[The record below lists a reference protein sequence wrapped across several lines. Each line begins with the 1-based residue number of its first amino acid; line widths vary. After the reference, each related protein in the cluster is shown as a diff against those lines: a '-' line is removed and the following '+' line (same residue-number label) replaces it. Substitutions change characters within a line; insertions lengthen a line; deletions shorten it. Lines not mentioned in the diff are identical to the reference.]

1 MNKKRPIGHEIKV
14 LSNAVSRKFETNLR
28 QNDLD
33 AATANHGRIM
43 GYLRLNA
50 DKSVYQRDIER
61 EFNISRS
68 TVTNILQLMEKKGYI
83 ERVCD
88 ENDIRLR
95 RLILTDA
102 GYRIDKKIL
111 NCLEATEEQIVSG
124 ISESDLQVFYKVA
137 EQIKSN
143 CKLNIVKG

>member
-14 LSNAVSRKFETNLR
+14 LSNAVSRKFEANLR

-43 GYLRLNA
+43 AYLRRNA

-83 ERVCD
+83 ERV
-88 ENDIRLR
+88 
-95 RLILTDA
+95 
-102 GYRIDKKIL
+102 
-111 NCLEATEEQIVSG
+111 
-124 ISESDLQVFYKVA
+124 
-137 EQIKSN
+137 
-143 CKLNIVKG
+143 